1 MERATGLVHY
11 YYGDGKGKTTAALGL
26 ALRAAGA
33 DRRAAV
39 VQFLKGSPYSEIKSL
54 EKLGI
59 EVCQT
64 KAVKKFVFQMNDE
77 EKLSA
82 ANDCKAALDF
92 AIKAAIGGEY
102 DLVVLDE
109 VTDAIAVGLLD
120 EAALIGLIENHSDKT
135 EIVMTGHVPNEK
147 VVERADYV
155 TEMAKRKHPYDRG
168 IMARKGIE
176 F

>member
-1 MERATGLVHY
+1 MERTTGLVHY
-11 YYGDGKGKTTAALGL
+11 YYGDGKGKTTASLGL

-33 DRRAAV
+33 EKRAV
-39 VQFLKGSPYSEIKSL
+39 VTQFLKGSPYSEIKSL
-54 EKLGI
+54 GKLGI
-59 EVCQT
+59 EVKQT
-64 KAVKKFVFQMNDE
+64 KNIKKFVFQMNEE
-77 EKLSA
+77 EKQKAASDCADVLEFA
-82 ANDCKAALDF
+82 ANAARS
-92 AIKAAIGGEY
+92 GEY

-120 EAALIGLIENHSDKT
+120 ENSLLKLIENHSDKT

-147 VVERADYV
+147 VVELADYV